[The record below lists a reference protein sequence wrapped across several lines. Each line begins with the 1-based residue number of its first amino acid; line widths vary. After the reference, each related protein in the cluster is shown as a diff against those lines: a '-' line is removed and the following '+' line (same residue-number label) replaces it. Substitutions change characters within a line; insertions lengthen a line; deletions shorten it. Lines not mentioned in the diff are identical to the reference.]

1 MGLVGVCLALP
12 VGQPPLADQ
21 GHQHHHPGPPQEQT
35 QERTPTR
42 MSIPDVELV
51 TQDGQPVHFYRDL
64 VKDKVVLISFV
75 FTSCTTVCSP
85 IGANLARLQ
94 QIMGD
99 RMGKDFSLISV
110 SVDPVTDT
118 AQRLKA
124 WSAKFNAGPGWT
136 LLTGPKHTVDQLL
149 KALGVFTPDIRDHS
163 PTVLVGND
171 RTGEWTRAH
180 GLAPPHALADVIAR
194 TMGSGGN

>member
-1 MGLVGVCLALP
+1 MIARHKLTRDRRYPGHRVRMALVGLCLALP

-51 TQDGQPVHFYRDL
+51 TQDGRPVHFYRDL

-75 FTSCTTVCSP
+75 FTSCTTVCTP

-94 QIMGD
+94 E
-99 RMGKDFSLISV
+99 
-110 SVDPVTDT
+110 
-118 AQRLKA
+118 
-124 WSAKFNAGPGWT
+124 
-136 LLTGPKHTVDQLL
+136 LTGERLS
-149 KALGVFTPDIRDHS
+149 AAG
-163 PTVLVGND
+163 
-171 RTGEWTRAH
+171 
-180 GLAPPHALADVIAR
+180 
-194 TMGSGGN
+194 